1 MSALET
7 TLSREL
13 LASVIAAPAA
23 QANAAMARL
32 QAEDFP
38 SWIHQRIFQALDA
51 VEFANHQEPGSVL
64 IQLNSVLLEA
74 GELKD
79 ADNGLRAELNAL
91 LETRGH
97 PEQLPRFVSQV
108 IDEAYRSEF
117 KAYGERLVANA
128 DNSALEELD
137 AILKG
142 IDQVRAARMR
152 IRPMNAVNAA

>member
-7 TLSREL
+7 TLSREV

-23 QANAAMARL
+23 QADAAMARL
-32 QAEDFP
+32 QASDFP
-38 SWIHQRIFQALDA
+38 NWIHQRIFHALDT
-51 VEFANHQEPGSVL
+51 VEFANHQEPGSV
-64 IQLNSVLLEA
+64 ITQLHAVLLEA

-79 ADNGLRAELNAL
+79 TDNGLRAELNAL

-108 IDEAYRSEF
+108 IDEAYRREAKDYKDRISQHI
-117 KAYGERLVANA
+117 
-128 DNSALEELD
+128 NSPLEELD
-137 AILKG
+137 AALKG

-152 IRPMNAVNAA
+152 IRPVSAVNAA

>member
-38 SWIHQRIFQALDA
+38 NWIHQRIFNALDA
-51 VEFANHQEPGSVL
+51 VEFANHQEPGSV
-64 IQLNSVLLEA
+64 ITQLHAVLLED

-79 ADNGLRAELNAL
+79 TDNGLRAELNAL

-108 IDEAYRSEF
+108 IDEAYRREA
-117 KAYGERLVANA
+117 KDYIDRVYQHI
-128 DNSALEELD
+128 NSPLEELD
-137 AILKG
+137 AALKG
-142 IDQVRAARMR
+142 IEQVRAARMR
-152 IRPMNAVNAA
+152 TLPLNAVNAA

>member
-7 TLSREL
+7 TLSREV

-32 QAEDFP
+32 QAADFP
-38 SWIHQRIFQALDA
+38 NWIHKRIFQALGT
-51 VEFANHQEPGSVL
+51 VEFAKHQEPGSV
-64 IQLNSVLLEA
+64 ISQLHSVLLEA

-79 ADNGLRAELNAL
+79 TDNGLRAELNVL

-97 PEQLPRFVSQV
+97 PEQLPRFISQA
-108 IDEAYRSEF
+108 ICEAYRREV
-117 KAYGERLVANA
+117 KDYLDRAYQHI
-128 DNSALEELD
+128 NSPLEELD
-137 AILKG
+137 AALKG
-142 IDQVRAARMR
+142 IDQVRTARMR

>member
-7 TLSREL
+7 TLSREV

-32 QAEDFP
+32 QASDFP
-38 SWIHQRIFQALDA
+38 NWIHQRIFHALDA
-51 VEFANHQEPGSVL
+51 VEFANHQEPGSVI
-64 IQLNSVLLEA
+64 IQLHAALLEA

-79 ADNGLRAELNAL
+79 TDNGLRAELNAL

-108 IDEAYRSEF
+108 IDEAYRREV